1 MSLLEPSESSP
12 IPWDILY
19 SDQRNRAKPAAT
31 SAMAAAP
38 LLPLLNWAASPANVG
53 RVVGSAVG
61 VMERVYV
68 AFSGPPEGEVL
79 LSLPL
84 PPVDAEPFPE
94 GEADAE
100 PVRVGLYVMAVLL
113 AVTLEDLTASAVLV
127 VSGEEASA
135 VGPPELEEKGQWKGI
150 EDAVEGIDD
159 VAVALSGSD
168 EKGQWKG
175 MDDEVPVPNE
185 VGPGPW

>member
-1 MSLLEPSESSP
+1 L
-12 IPWDILY
+12 PW
-19 SDQRNRAKPAAT
+19 
-31 SAMAAAP
+31 
-38 LLPLLNWAASPANVG
+38 
-53 RVVGSAVG
+53 
-61 VMERVYV
+61 
-68 AFSGPPEGEVL
+68 
-79 LSLPL
+79 

-100 PVRVGLYVMAVLL
+100 AVRVGLYVMAVLL

>member
-1 MSLLEPSESSP
+1 
-12 IPWDILY
+12 
-19 SDQRNRAKPAAT
+19 
-31 SAMAAAP
+31 
-38 LLPLLNWAASPANVG
+38 
-53 RVVGSAVG
+53 
-61 VMERVYV
+61 MERVYV

-79 LSLPL
+79 LSLLL
-84 PPVDAEPFPE
+84 PPVDAEPFPD

-100 PVRVGLYVMAVLL
+100 AVRVELTGLYVMAVLL
-113 AVTLEDLTASAVLV
+113 AVTLEDPTASAVLV
-127 VSGEEASA
+127 VPGEDAEA

-150 EDAVEGIDD
+150 EDVVEGIDD

-175 MDDEVPVPNE
+175 MDDESPVPNE